1 MTNIIEV
8 ANIQK
13 RFKTKTVLTDVTLS
27 VETGTIYALLGA
39 NGSGK
44 TTLLKIITGLL
55 DQDNGTVS
63 ISHLEVRQHQQKI
76 QRLFSYSAQ
85 ASTVDDVLTGHEN
98 LKLIAKL
105 RHVSNPNQIAVD
117 LLNEFKPSAA
127 ANKRVATYSGGMRR
141 RLDLAMSLVGDP
153 EILFLDE
160 PTTGLDP
167 LSRNDLWETIRKLKK
182 AGKTI
187 FLTTQYLEEADLLA
201 DQIGFLKDGRIIET
215 GTPAEMKQLAG
226 PEKLILTFET
236 EQLLH
241 QATSQLVGFDLS
253 PINDVSLSVKLPD
266 TVQTVMDILSILQN
280 AALKPVS
287 FEVTAPTLDD
297 VFMQLTKE
305 V

>member
-1 MTNIIEV
+1 
-8 ANIQK
+8 
-13 RFKTKTVLTDVTLS
+13 
-27 VETGTIYALLGA
+27 
-39 NGSGK
+39 
-44 TTLLKIITGLL
+44 
-55 DQDNGTVS
+55 
-63 ISHLEVRQHQQKI
+63 
-76 QRLFSYSAQ
+76 
-85 ASTVDDVLTGHEN
+85 
-98 LKLIAKL
+98 
-105 RHVSNPNQIAVD
+105 
-117 LLNEFKPSAA
+117 
-127 ANKRVATYSGGMRR
+127 
-141 RLDLAMSLVGDP
+141 MSLVGDP

>member
-63 ISHLEVRQHQQKI
+63 ISHLEVRQHQQEI

-117 LLNEFKPSAA
+117 LLNEFKLSAA

-266 TVQTVMDILSILQN
+266 TVQTVMDILSILQK

>member
-63 ISHLEVRQHQQKI
+63 ISHLEVRQHQQEI

-117 LLNEFKPSAA
+117 LLNEFKLSAA
-127 ANKRVATYSGGMRR
+127 VNKRVATYSGGMRR

>member
-13 RFKTKTVLTDVTLS
+13 RFKTQTVLTDVTLS

-63 ISHLEVRQHQQKI
+63 ISHLEVRQHQQEI

-117 LLNEFKPSAA
+117 LLNEFKLSAA